1 MPRGRS
7 KLIGPLLPKG
17 GYKSLTTKKRL
28 AENAAAY
35 AAAYAVKVMPPISI
49 FNSASPA
56 ERELMLSG
64 LTNKLNYKKPIKAKR
79 KATEAQLAA
88 LAKGRAAKT
97 QLKNAAQKMVTAAN
111 KIVASVNV
119 DVVPK
124 KTRTRLTP
132 EQKALKAQQAADKKA
147 LQAQKKADKAQLMAD
162 KKALQAQ
169 KKAKR
174 EYEKANKAQIKA
186 EIKAKYGK
194 YTDARIADRVARA
207 QKKKM
212 D

>member
-1 MPRGRS
+1 MPRGRP

-35 AAAYAVKVMPPISI
+35 AVKVMPPISI

-56 ERELMLSG
+56 ERQLMLSG
-64 LTNKLNYKKPIKAKR
+64 LTETINYKKPIGPKR
-79 KATEAQLAA
+79 RATETQLAA
-88 LAKGRAAKT
+88 LAKARAAKT
-97 QLKNAAQKMVTAAN
+97 QLNNAAQKMVTAAT
-111 KIVASVNV
+111 KIVASTNVN
-119 DVVPK
+119 VVPK

-147 LQAQKKADKAQLMAD
+147 LKAQKKADKEQM
-162 KKALQAQ
+162 
-169 KKAKR
+169 
-174 EYEKANKAQIKA
+174 KANKAQIKA
-186 EIKAKYGK
+186 DKA
-194 YTDARIADRVARA
+194 IAKELAKA
-207 QKKKM
+207 QKPQKKKAKM